1 MDTSNVFDL
10 KTGEPILSDL
20 VLNVVSKQYEE
31 SRLLN
36 HEAKIFAQCL
46 EKRLVAE
53 MLYVTI
59 DSIKGALH
67 GIFKDR

>member
-1 MDTSNVFDL
+1 MDTSNVIDL

-20 VLNVVSKQYEE
+20 VLNVVRKQYEE

-36 HEAKIFAQCL
+36 HEARVFAQCL

-53 MLYVTI
+53 MLYITI
-59 DSIKGALH
+59 DSIKGAMN
-67 GIFKDR
+67 GIFKNR